1 MNLSPFH
8 ETSLL
13 DIFPKHVRQHRM
25 IMQMKSSQL
34 LVQHARGEKKNNA
47 SRERTIDS
55 ESRDFVFV
63 FHSPRVSRAF
73 RSKLPGPLFSF
84 PF

>member
-34 LVQHARGEKKNNA
+34 LVQHARGEKKI
-47 SRERTIDS
+47 T
-55 ESRDFVFV
+55 
-63 FHSPRVSRAF
+63 
-73 RSKLPGPLFSF
+73 PLKNEQ
-84 PF
+84 

>member
-34 LVQHARGEKKNNA
+34 LVQQHARGEKKIIII
-47 SRERTIDS
+47 T
-55 ESRDFVFV
+55 
-63 FHSPRVSRAF
+63 
-73 RSKLPGPLFSF
+73 PLENEQ
-84 PF
+84 